1 MIELVRELHMVSEAP
16 IILIGEEALP
26 AKLKRFERVHNR
38 ILVWVPAQPASIT
51 DARQLAEMY
60 VDGLVIADDLLA
72 HVVEQRRGRIRRI
85 VSNLEQIQQV
95 AVRDGIET
103 ADRSWWGDRSLDP
116 GEAPTR
122 RL

>member
-103 ADRSWWGDRSLDP
+103 ADRSWWGDRSLDT